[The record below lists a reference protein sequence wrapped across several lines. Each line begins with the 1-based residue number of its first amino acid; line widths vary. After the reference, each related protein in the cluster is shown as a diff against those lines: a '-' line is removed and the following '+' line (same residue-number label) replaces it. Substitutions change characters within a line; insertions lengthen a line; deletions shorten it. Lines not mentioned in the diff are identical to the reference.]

1 MRRLRRGLAVAVL
14 ATLCG
19 FAAGCQAIMPG
30 GLSDRCADFMQRAY
44 PDADIDITKR
54 EAAATGI
61 NAIVANVAGVRKDMP
76 PDGPLPRDLAVEC
89 RFDGNILTGFKWT
102 AGPTR

>member
-1 MRRLRRGLAVAVL
+1 MRRHRSGATALAL
-14 ATLCG
+14 AILCG
-19 FAAGCQAIMPG
+19 LIAACQTLVPG
-30 GLSDRCADFMQRAY
+30 GLSDRCADIMQRAY
-44 PDADIDITKR
+44 PNADIDITKR

-61 NAIVANVAGVRKDMP
+61 NTIIANVSGVRKDMP

-89 RFDGNILTGFKWT
+89 RFDGNILTGFKWI

>member
-1 MRRLRRGLAVAVL
+1 MRQHRSGATAIALAI
-14 ATLCG
+14 LCG
-19 FAAGCQAIMPG
+19 PCAACQGLVPG
-30 GLSDRCADFMQRAY
+30 GLSDRCADIMRRAY

-61 NAIVANVAGVRKDMP
+61 NTITANVSGVRRDMP
-76 PDGPLPRDLAVEC
+76 PEGPLPRDLAVEC